1 MKVRMLQDEVGLDV
15 SSKDLL
21 RQAWKHDASNLVL
34 LRGWGERTRA
44 SSGWSGPL
52 VSGPQS
58 CASPP
63 LCLEPSPRRAAAPFL
78 RPLALPCKSLQRWSC
93 LSVVV
98 RGERRKVCSLY
109 VSPLLPHLF
118 TRPARLDLSPPPRP
132 SSRPA
137 RSRMGATRA
146 RVAECR
152 PRAAAQPIRRFP
164 SRSGETGPAPRC
176 RCCCALDP

>member
-63 LCLEPSPRRAAAPFL
+63 LCLEPSPRRAAPPSFVPSPSLAKACKGGAVSVFL
-78 RPLALPCKSLQRWSC
+78 
-93 LSVVV
+93 
-98 RGERRKVCSLY
+98 
-109 VSPLLPHLF
+109 LL
-118 TRPARLDLSPPPRP
+118 
-132 SSRPA
+132 
-137 RSRMGATRA
+137 
-146 RVAECR
+146 
-152 PRAAAQPIRRFP
+152 
-164 SRSGETGPAPRC
+164 
-176 RCCCALDP
+176 